1 MDNSP
6 KEAPGSPSGAL
17 VRSTFL
23 AFEALDSPGRRG
35 IRIFGLPRQQLI
47 MAAVVSGLFVIPLT
61 IVIGMMPFWDRVGEF
76 PVLKPLN
83 GYIAPAVDHLDYE
96 YRARSFPRLPLKRFL
111 IASAMMVE
119 LIFLSNLVALFP
131 RSVRKHA
138 LLVWICYDRMKLFQY
153 FGISGLIFCSL
164 WYVLFSD
171 WTILAFLS
179 QDARTLV
186 YTFPYLVMA
195 MPFVAFVFSHM
206 ATIVGLGTWRI
217 ISRKLRRLRKA
228 IV

>member
-23 AFEALDSPGRRG
+23 AFEALDSPGRRR

-83 GYIAPAVDHLDYE
+83 GYML
-96 YRARSFPRLPLKRFL
+96 R
-111 IASAMMVE
+111 
-119 LIFLSNLVALFP
+119 
-131 RSVRKHA
+131 
-138 LLVWICYDRMKLFQY
+138 Q
-153 FGISGLIFCSL
+153 
-164 WYVLFSD
+164 
-171 WTILAFLS
+171 WTILITNIGPGRFLDS
-179 QDARTLV
+179 L
-186 YTFPYLVMA
+186 
-195 MPFVAFVFSHM
+195 
-206 ATIVGLGTWRI
+206 
-217 ISRKLRRLRKA
+217 
-228 IV
+228 